1 MNESQTVTSRRNRV
15 PFRFKKMT
23 KSRLIKLIRRIH
35 LYLGLT
41 LVPWVFLYGITAILF
56 NHGDWFTGREYLS
69 LNATQLNLFPAAD
82 VMANRAMADLNQENL
97 ELIPGTEKWLGTL
110 SFGGTKEGH
119 SVRIRIH
126 PEGYGGTLRLSPQG
140 EEEGPKWQEGLTDWA
155 PISDQVKT
163 TIEKIATDLV
173 HEAHPDIE
181 DISLKRY
188 PALQFQVKDGV
199 QQYVVELDMDGDM
212 EVESEGTA
220 LRSKLLRLHVM
231 HGDPG
236 YTGVRWMWARIVDVM
251 GFSMVLWG
259 LTGLIMWWTLRPT
272 RKQGAVAL
280 VFGFG
285 LMGLLATSLWAV
297 LGMI

>member
-1 MNESQTVTSRRNRV
+1 MNENKTVSNETKRSTVRT
-15 PFRFKKMT
+15 KKMT
-23 KSRLIKLIRRIH
+23 KSRVNKLIRRIH

-69 LNATQLNLFPAAD
+69 LNATPLNLFPAAD
-82 VMANRAMADLNQENL
+82 IMAQKAMTDLNQEGL

-110 SFGGTKEGH
+110 SFGGKKDGH

-126 PEGYGGTLRLSPQG
+126 PEGYGGTLKLSPKG
-140 EEEGPKWQEGLTDWA
+140 EEGPAWQDGLTDWS
-155 PISDQVKT
+155 PISDPVKT
-163 TIEKIATDLV
+163 AIEDIATDLV
-173 HEAHPDIE
+173 HEAHPEIE
-181 DISLKRY
+181 DISLNRY
-188 PALQFQVKDGV
+188 PSLQFQVKEGD
-199 QQYVVELDMDGDM
+199 QRYVVDLDMDGDM
-212 EVESEGTA
+212 DVESGGTA

-231 HGDPG
+231 HGSPG
-236 YTGVRWMWARIVDVM
+236 YPGVRWMWARIVDVM
-251 GFSMVLWG
+251 GFSMMLWG
-259 LTGLIMWWTLRPT
+259 LTGLLMWWTLRPT

-285 LMGLLATSLWAV
+285 LMGVLATSLWAV

>member
-1 MNESQTVTSRRNRV
+1 M

-140 EEEGPKWQEGLTDWA
+140 EEEGPQWQEGLTDWA

-173 HEAHPDIE
+173 HEAHPDMQ
-181 DISLKRY
+181 D
-188 PALQFQVKDGV
+188 
-199 QQYVVELDMDGDM
+199 
-212 EVESEGTA
+212 
-220 LRSKLLRLHVM
+220 H
-231 HGDPG
+231 
-236 YTGVRWMWARIVDVM
+236 
-251 GFSMVLWG
+251 
-259 LTGLIMWWTLRPT
+259 
-272 RKQGAVAL
+272 
-280 VFGFG
+280 
-285 LMGLLATSLWAV
+285 
-297 LGMI
+297 